1 MTDDEWFRWILVAGL
16 VIVFPI
22 GVYHRLAAHT
32 GELID
37 RWQEGWYILFPL
49 RILGIAGIVGVIA
62 FAINPR
68 WMAWS
73 SLPLPAG
80 LRWLGVG
87 VGVLFAG
94 LLLWTLRN
102 LGKNLT
108 DTVVTRQQ
116 HTLVTA
122 GPYRWVRHPFY
133 LAFAL
138 AVVANT
144 LTTANWFV
152 AATGIV
158 AWILIAIRTPLEE
171 ARLIERFGDDYRHYC
186 DRTGRFFPR
195 LTSRQSAHD

>member
-1 MTDDEWFRWILVAGL
+1 MTEDEWFRWILVAGL

-32 GELID
+32 GEPID

-49 RILGIAGIVGVIA
+49 RILGLAHMAGVIA

-73 SLPLPAG
+73 SLPLPAW
-80 LRWLGVG
+80 LRWAGLVVG
-87 VGVLFAG
+87 ILFSG

-108 DTVVTRQQ
+108 DTVVTRQR
-116 HTLVTA
+116 HTLVST

-138 AVVANT
+138 AVLANA

-152 AATGIV
+152 AATGIA

-171 ARLIERFGDDYRHYC
+171 SRLIQRFGDDYRRYC
-186 DRTGRFFPR
+186 ERTGRFFPR
-195 LTSRQSAHD
+195 LTSRRSAHD

>member
-1 MTDDEWFRWILVAGL
+1 MSDDQLFRWILVAG
-16 VIVFPI
+16 IVVVLPI
-22 GVYHRLAAHT
+22 GIYHRLAART
-32 GELID
+32 GERID

-49 RILGIAGIVGVIA
+49 RILGLAGMAGVVV

-73 SLPLPAG
+73 SLPLPTW
-80 LRWLGVG
+80 LRWVGVG

-94 LLLWTLRN
+94 LLVWTLRN

-108 DTVVTRQQ
+108 DTVVTRER

-133 LAFAL
+133 VAFAL
-138 AVVANT
+138 AVVANA
-144 LTTANWFV
+144 LTTANCFIL
-152 AATGIV
+152 ATGV
-158 AWILIAIRTPLEE
+158 SAWLLIAARTPLEE
-171 ARLIERFGDDYRHYC
+171 AKLIERFGDEYRRYC

-195 LTSRQSAHD
+195 LISHPPTHD